1 MGPNRRFILFSLTG
15 MENIFASAC
24 IAFLMASMSVSAE
37 SYDESPDGPHSV
49 MLATGETLTIHALY
63 YPGF

>member
-1 MGPNRRFILFSLTG
+1 
-15 MENIFASAC
+15 MENIFASAR

-49 MLATGETLTIHALY
+49 MWQPAKRRNDTRPLL
-63 YPGF
+63 PGF